1 VKTKV
6 AAALTAALLARFA
19 DRRAELQ
26 QAWREAAELLAA
38 AAGHKAALDTARGEI
53 DAARA
58 ALMQWFDEIKSD
70 LVARCREDE
79 RLISLYA
86 VQLTK
91 LVNDVRSEAME
102 GERRAAALLAIAQSE
117 IDERERQIDH
127 LKSELASLR
136 EERAAFSLQ
145 TQLEELRQRL
155 GKMETGA
162 ETWLIPTLAKHDA
175 ALQRRVRRLGPIR
188 FWRTGNR

>member
-79 RLISLYA
+79 RLISQYA

-91 LVNDVRSEAME
+91 LVNDVRSEA
-102 GERRAAALLAIAQSE
+102 
-117 IDERERQIDH
+117 
-127 LKSELASLR
+127 
-136 EERAAFSLQ
+136 
-145 TQLEELRQRL
+145 QR
-155 GKMETGA
+155 
-162 ETWLIPTLAKHDA
+162 
-175 ALQRRVRRLGPIR
+175 R
-188 FWRTGNR
+188 FWRSPNRRLTSGSGKSTT